1 MTLNFGHMFEF
12 DTLEINEIWKMQLF
26 PLILPKYNSIRIQ
39 YLQHWY
45 SKCSNSKEICLAALN
60 GEAN

>member
-1 MTLNFGHMFEF
+1 MFEF

-26 PLILPKYNSIRIQ
+26 PLILPKYQ

-45 SKCSNSKEICLAALN
+45 SKCSNSKDICLAALN